1 MAVLTGTQAVLEA
14 STTLVPLNDRWVET
28 DTAIVRNGK
37 FFYRYKIGSGGLL
50 YADLSYESTL
60 TADLTFVTCIPLLPP
75 VNPCPGNGC
84 VATVTVNG
92 EDIAVFDPCEEPQ
105 LDLLVEDQDGN
116 PLSVSFAGAI
126 IVVTIPPSIVPFI
139 HYANRTAMLADA
151 VTIPTDQ
158 QEAIDDATGNRY
170 IGDNVLTVAGL
181 VAADRYT
188 LGVTRVD
195 PGGPLEGL
203 DTDLAGTTMH
213 IQLNS

>member
-1 MAVLTGTQAVLEA
+1 MAVLTGTQAALTA

-37 FFYRYKIGSGGLL
+37 FFYRYKIGLGTTL
-50 YADLSYESTL
+50 YGNLPYASSL
-60 TADLTFVTCIPLLPP
+60 TADLTFATCIPLTPP

-92 EDIAVFDPCEEPQ
+92 ENIATFDPCEEPQ
-105 LDLLVEDQDGN
+105 LDLLVEDEDGN
-116 PLSVSFAGAI
+116 PLTVSFDGNI
-126 IVVTIPPSIVPFI
+126 IVVTLPPAVMPFI
-139 HYANRTAMLADA
+139 HYADRTAMLADA

-170 IGDNVLTVAGL
+170 VGDNVLTVAAL
-181 VAADRYT
+181 VAANRYT

-213 IQLNS
+213 IQLN